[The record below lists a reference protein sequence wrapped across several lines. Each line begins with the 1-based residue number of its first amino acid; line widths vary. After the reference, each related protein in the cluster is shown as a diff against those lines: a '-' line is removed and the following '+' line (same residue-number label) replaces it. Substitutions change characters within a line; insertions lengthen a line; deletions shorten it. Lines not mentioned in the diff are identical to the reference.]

1 MNLLQQWGLLALA
14 LGAVL
19 GFLRLTE
26 APLPKF
32 DVNGGTLLVV
42 LPPDWV
48 MLALVVG
55 GLVLIVVGTS
65 IRVIRGERRNADEE
79 VPKE

>member
-1 MNLLQQWGLLALA
+1 MNFLQQWGLLALA

-55 GLVLIVVGTS
+55 GLALIVVGTS